1 MNIHVNQINE
11 VMNCKS
17 SNNAGLYVGLCG
29 TQFVGSDRYA
39 VVITEV
45 ISPKCVKVA
54 HMIDI
59 DYEGN
64 RITDENGNEY
74 LPCIPMG
81 KYCKLNENRTKF
93 ISMGDVF
100 KLRKNGRWIR
110 EGKDLWST
118 GAVHFGAADEYR
130 DPSF

>member
-1 MNIHVNQINE
+1 MSIHVNQINE

-45 ISPKCVKVA
+45 ISPKCVRVA
-54 HMIDI
+54 HMLNY
-59 DYEGN
+59 DYN
-64 RITDENGNEY
+64 NSRAQDENGNESITNMNGY
-74 LPCIPMG
+74 I
-81 KYCKLNENRTKF
+81 KLNENRTK
-93 ISMGDVF
+93 IEARGDIF
-100 KLRKNGRWIR
+100 KLRKNNRWIR
-110 EGKDLWST
+110 EGQSLWST
-118 GAVHFGAADEYR
+118 GVVHFGAADEYR